1 MAKPGVPW
9 VDVVK
14 EQFGEDVLK
23 SLKKRWKEAL
33 QSGRVAHEQ
42 LTYFCRSEFQTLETM
57 DKEME
62 DLLAKML
69 ICTPSTWFTIITGQ
83 PCPKDVKEENV
94 GVAFDASS
102 RLRRAGVEYFHDRLV
117 EQHTSKETSLMYL
130 DSLQLP
136 PKVRTLPA
144 VPAKTATLRVVAISD
159 THLLQ
164 ENLQLPEGDLLIHGG
179 DLSYEES
186 RSKDAR
192 DFEDKLK
199 EFQSD
204 FQGFLRWFESSSL
217 GLKSALLWLGSES
230 KFQHR
235 LLVGGNHDFILD
247 QLGTERAL
255 QLCHHF
261 GVKYLCQADNP
272 VLLEFESGGALCVWG
287 SGVSFTASIGQ
298 ERAVKS
304 GNVAFQIAKGSEGSE
319 EQQRFL
325 KDTAHLIPGSL
336 DVMVTHSPPAG
347 VLLGKANEPPWI
359 NELVRRIKPKLYLCG
374 HSHNPLPHKFD
385 VCTKVV
391 EVEEGVVGAHVAC
404 TSVWNSFSGSPLIVD
419 MDSSFTGT
427 EGYAASSKHTL

>member
-42 LTYFCRSEFQTLETM
+42 LTFFCRSEFQTLETV

-159 THLLQ
+159 THFLQ

-204 FQGFLRWFESSSL
+204 FQGFLR
-217 GLKSALLWLGSES
+217 
-230 KFQHR
+230 
-235 LLVGGNHDFILD
+235 
-247 QLGTERAL
+247 
-255 QLCHHF
+255 
-261 GVKYLCQADNP
+261 
-272 VLLEFESGGALCVWG
+272 
-287 SGVSFTASIGQ
+287 
-298 ERAVKS
+298 
-304 GNVAFQIAKGSEGSE
+304 
-319 EQQRFL
+319 
-325 KDTAHLIPGSL
+325 
-336 DVMVTHSPPAG
+336 
-347 VLLGKANEPPWI
+347 
-359 NELVRRIKPKLYLCG
+359 
-374 HSHNPLPHKFD
+374 
-385 VCTKVV
+385 
-391 EVEEGVVGAHVAC
+391 
-404 TSVWNSFSGSPLIVD
+404 
-419 MDSSFTGT
+419 
-427 EGYAASSKHTL
+427 